1 MCYTLGL
8 GELLERMPG
17 GLWQMIGENGWRL
30 SHGERSRVYLARA
43 LLQPA
48 ALMVFDE
55 SIAALDPENLAR
67 AIECVVAR
75 APSLI
80 VIAHP

>member
-1 MCYTLGL
+1 MLTSATACKV
-8 GELLERMPG
+8 
-17 GLWQMIGENGWRL
+17 
-30 SHGERSRVYLARA
+30 ERSRVYLARA

-55 SIAALDPENLAR
+55 SFAALDPENLVR
-67 AIECVVAR
+67 AIDCVIER